1 MADKSRRLEVMGTRE
16 NKAHEGNTRDDMK
29 RFSLVFPLPI
39 NCYPRNPPPPPP
51 QRSFSQATNVAITL
65 TFIDSKENHVYEN
78 SY

>member
-16 NKAHEGNTRDDMK
+16 NKAHEGNTRDDRK
-29 RFSLVFPLPI
+29 RFSLVFPLPST
-39 NCYPRNPPPPPP
+39 CYPRNPPPPP